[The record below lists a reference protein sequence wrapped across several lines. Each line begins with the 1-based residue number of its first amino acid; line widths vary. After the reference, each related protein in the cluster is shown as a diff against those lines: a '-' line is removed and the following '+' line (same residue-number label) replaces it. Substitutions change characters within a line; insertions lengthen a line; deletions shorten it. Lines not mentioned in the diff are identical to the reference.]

1 MNCAVA
7 ILAWLRGA
15 AGIDLS
21 VVSPLHG
28 LLLFL
33 LAGPAARPSQIA
45 AAANEHLAQ
54 RVGSKL

>member
-33 LAGPAARPSQIA
+33 LADRAARPSQIS

>member
-1 MNCAVA
+1 MNRAVA
-7 ILAWLRGA
+7 TLAWLRGA

-21 VVSPLHG
+21 VGSPLHG

-33 LAGPAARPSQIA
+33 PSQIA
-45 AAANEHLAQ
+45 AAANEHLTQ